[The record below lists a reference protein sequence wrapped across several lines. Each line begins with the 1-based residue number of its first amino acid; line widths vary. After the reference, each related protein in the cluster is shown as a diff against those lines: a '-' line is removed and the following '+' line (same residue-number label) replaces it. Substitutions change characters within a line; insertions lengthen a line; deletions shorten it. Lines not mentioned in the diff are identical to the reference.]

1 MIDNRK
7 SILAKIKALL
17 AKTTENGCTEH
28 EAMAALD
35 KARQMMDAYDVTDTD
50 LAFDGEK
57 VTQETSPNPRDPDN
71 IRWQLCGGVAK
82 FCDCRVWGSEGKTK
96 IIFLG
101 LETDAMFATWLL
113 DTLEAF
119 VKRQSLQFL
128 ADMGRAVGG
137 ETDLFGAPLNGADRE
152 HKRRSF
158 VYGCV
163 VRIAERLRLAA
174 AERARVDGTGN
185 GRSLVVVKNALVNDA
200 FAKLGITLRSSRSS
214 GYAADN
220 YAFGRGQQAGDRAS
234 FGRPVHD
241 RSGQT
246 LAIGNR

>member
-1 MIDNRK
+1 MSDNRK
-7 SILAKIKALL
+7 SIFAKIKALL

-50 LAFDGEK
+50 LAFDGEQVK
-57 VTQETSPNPRDPDN
+57 QESCTNPRDPDN

-82 FCDCRVWGSEGKTK
+82 FCDCRVWGSEGRAK
-96 IIFLG
+96 IVFFG
-101 LETDAMFATWLL
+101 LETDTGFATWLL

-137 ETDLFGAPLNGADRE
+137 ETDLFGAPLDGHDRE

-163 VRIAERLRLAA
+163 VRIAERLRQAA
-174 AERARVDGTGN
+174 AERERTAGIGN

-200 FAKLGITLRSSRSS
+200 FRKLNLSLRSSRSG
-214 GYAADN
+214 GYNADS
-220 YAFGRGQQAGDRAS
+220 YAFDRGRQAGDRAN
-234 FGRPVHD
+234 FGRPVN
-241 RSGQT
+241 GGNAT
-246 LAIGNR
+246 LRIGAR